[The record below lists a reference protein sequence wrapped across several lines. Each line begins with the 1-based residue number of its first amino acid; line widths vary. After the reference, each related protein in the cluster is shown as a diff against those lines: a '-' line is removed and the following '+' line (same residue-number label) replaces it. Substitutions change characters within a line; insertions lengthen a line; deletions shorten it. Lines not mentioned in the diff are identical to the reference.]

1 MEHRITQARIDAGL
15 TPIELAGKLGVTK
28 ATLNNW
34 ETGQR
39 QLTLDR
45 LMQMAEVLGVSV
57 AYLLGVDEQVAWTAP
72 ISKVMLYVMHRRPVW
87 AKSCGWALVNTM
99 TKELVFTDKTSI
111 SFDDISEPIY
121 AIPPAFALGLHG
133 TGDPLTLDKIMNL
146 EQVWVEPITPD
157 AELGAE
163 LRGWYKLH
171 GRLVQN
177 EYGNRFYLD
186 TYGVRWLAFEGCLNG

>member
-1 MEHRITQARIDAGL
+1 MGHRITQARIDAGL
-15 TPIELAGKLGVTK
+15 TPIELAERLGVTK

-45 LMQMAEVLGVSV
+45 LMQMSEILGVSI
-57 AYLLGVDEQVAWTAP
+57 AYLLGVDEQVAWTEP

-87 AKSCGWALVNTM
+87 TKSYGWALVNATA
-99 TKELVFTDKTSI
+99 KELIFTDKFSI

-121 AIPPAFALGLHG
+121 AVPPAFALGLRG
-133 TGDPLTLDKIMNL
+133 IGDPLDPDQIKNL
-146 EQVWVEPITPD
+146 ERVWVEPITPD
-157 AELGAE
+157 TELGAE

-177 EYGNRFYLD
+177 EYGSRFYLD
-186 TYGVRWLAFEGCLNG
+186 TYGVKWLAFVGCFNG